1 MHSYCFLLPPFIS
14 TELAFMFKWNTNS
27 ICFSRSVRNWYGVS
41 ESITYLL
48 CVCVRKFFFPEP
60 GTKFQ
65 SALILPEQHFF
76 SQLSLT
82 VSNAFLFS
90 FLCRL
95 TYRQTIQLL
104 SLYGTAFVHSSMPHK
119 LINIEPNECSSGN
132 IDVSDD
138 DDGNSRWKERERK
151 KTVENGLKLVE
162 KGFDSV
168 VIHTPLFILN
178 FEIIQLIIGSMCI

>member
-27 ICFSRSVRNWYGVS
+27 ICFSRSVQNWYGVS
-41 ESITYLL
+41 KSITYLL

-65 SALILPEQHFF
+65 SALISPEQHFF

-138 DDGNSRWKERERK
+138 DDGNSRWRERGK